1 MKIILIGYMGSG
13 KSTVGNQLSKILNYN
28 FKDLDTEIEQK
39 EEKTI
44 SNIFSEKG
52 EIYFRKKEG
61 DILKEV
67 VNTNHELVLATGGG
81 TPCYGDAMRFLSES
95 EQVVTVYLKASLPVL
110 TDRLFLEKEQR
121 PLISHLPNKEEL
133 TDFIRKH
140 LFERSHV
147 YSQADVT
154 VTVDNKETSEIVEE
168 IIAKL
173 F

>member
-67 VNTNHELVLATGGG
+67 VNTNHG
-81 TPCYGDAMRFLSES
+81 TQGPPKTQQFNMCLHSVCLKPKHIERP
-95 EQVVTVYLKASLPVL
+95 VVNY
-110 TDRLFLEKEQR
+110 RL
-121 PLISHLPNKEEL
+121 NK
-133 TDFIRKH
+133 
-140 LFERSHV
+140 
-147 YSQADVT
+147 
-154 VTVDNKETSEIVEE
+154 
-168 IIAKL
+168 
-173 F
+173 